1 MTKVIFNR
9 ETHSPERL
17 NIKAK
22 DFISYKQMVI
32 DLYKTLITQKR
43 NNIKG
48 LRRT

>member
-22 DFISYKQMVI
+22 DFISYKQNGYWPLL
-32 DLYKTLITQKR
+32 DFNHTKKE
-43 NNIKG
+43 
-48 LRRT
+48 